1 MKVFV
6 WWKDK
11 YKNISF
17 FKKTENLY
25 GYNSWVEAD
34 ICQEVSITLKNSS
47 YRIATKEYIYQAINY
62 FTTTCYFLIRI

>member
-17 FKKTENLY
+17 FKKNENLY

-34 ICQEVSITLKNSS
+34 ICQEVFITLKN
-47 YRIATKEYIYQAINY
+47 
-62 FTTTCYFLIRI
+62 